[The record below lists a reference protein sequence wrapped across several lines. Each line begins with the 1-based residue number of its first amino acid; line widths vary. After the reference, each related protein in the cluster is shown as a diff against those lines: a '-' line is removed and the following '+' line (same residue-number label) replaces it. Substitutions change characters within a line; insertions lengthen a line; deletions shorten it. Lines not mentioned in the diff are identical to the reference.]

1 MTTRTLSPRT
11 TAHSLRSDDDIR
23 RSPARLF
30 PLADDVSE
38 ITVVCRRADF
48 AASTISRAVED
59 CDAHLINLNVT
70 ADPAPDGSTDS
81 IVVELRVNRRDPWP
95 VARSLARY
103 GYETADTRTAA
114 GHEAVDPV
122 ALDRINDLLRRL
134 DV

>member
-1 MTTRTLSPRT
+1 MTTRTLSPGSMTSTTRT
-11 TAHSLRSDDDIR
+11 DDDIR

-38 ITVVCRRADF
+38 LTVVCRREDF

-70 ADPAPDGSTDS
+70 ADPAPDGSADS
-81 IVVELRVNRRDPWP
+81 IVIELRVNRRDPWP

-103 GYETADTRTAA
+103 GYETADTRTAI
-114 GHEAVDPV
+114 GHSDVDPV